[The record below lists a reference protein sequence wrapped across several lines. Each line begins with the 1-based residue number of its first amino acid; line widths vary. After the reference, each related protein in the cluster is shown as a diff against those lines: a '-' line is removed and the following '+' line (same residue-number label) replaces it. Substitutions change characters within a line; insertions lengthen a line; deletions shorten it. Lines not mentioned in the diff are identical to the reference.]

1 MKVILEIFLRK
12 ELGFEEKF
20 GNILDDGSELVKLL
34 EQVTDLDQR
43 NLKIKNSI
51 KINPKNLVSKWI
63 VPEIG
68 QLETDL
74 ENSLEELLEKRIEA
88 LEEGFGILFDDDLQL
103 ELLDNEQIFDL
114 DQESL
119 KAEKSK

>member
-1 MKVILEIFLRK
+1 MK
-12 ELGFEEKF
+12 
-20 GNILDDGSELVKLL
+20 
-34 EQVTDLDQR
+34 
-43 NLKIKNSI
+43 
-51 KINPKNLVSKWI
+51 I

-88 LEEGFGILFDDDLQL
+88 LEEGFGILLDNDLQL